1 MIQGFRKL
9 FQSPIGL
16 VLTLGFVGLIALAF
30 ASADITGS
38 GFGGIAGG
46 ERVAT
51 VGSERISTSTYRE
64 TLNGAYERA
73 RAENPGLTWQ
83 EFLDGGATDGVL
95 DQMTERLAVYA
106 FAKENGVRIG
116 DSLIGSE
123 LTQIPAFQGPDG
135 QFSQEMYQ
143 AALQQRGLS
152 EKLVREDL
160 EQGLAARMM
169 LIPAQ
174 IGTQFP
180 EKMARQY
187 ARLLNETRHGS
198 VAFVPSSIFAADI
211 KATDEQLRSYLSA
224 NRSRYSLPERRT
236 VRYAIIDRSG
246 LSDVAATDA
255 EIADYYKNNR
265 DEYAGSEQRVLTQL
279 VLPTEA
285 AANAVLSDLSSPAQ
299 MAAVARGK
307 GLSTTQVSA
316 ESRADLS
323 AKTSPAVTQAVY
335 DTAQGAVAG
344 PVRGPLG
351 WYLMRI
357 DSITRTND
365 RPLAAVRDEIAG
377 IVTEDKRRQALA
389 ELASEAENELNSG
402 ASLQEV
408 AKSLNAEVATTA
420 ALLENGQPFDQGG
433 GEVPAQVQ
441 RVVQNVFAMEPGGD
455 AQIAIAADGESYI
468 LYEPAKITASAP
480 PPFDQIKP
488 ALEAAYKQE
497 QGSKKASAAADKV
510 LAAIRK
516 GQTPAEAM
524 KLVGK
529 NTPPVSPVNMSR
541 QELVGAQQQVP
552 PPLALMFSMAKGS
565 AKKLE
570 APRDAGWFI
579 VDLDRIETRDIAKDD
594 PLVAATVRQLG
605 PAVGGEM
612 GEQLTRAIQADVGV
626 TKNQTAIDAVIA
638 QLTGNR

>member
-16 VLTLGFVGLIALAF
+16 AVTLGFVGLIALAF

-51 VGSERISTSTYRE
+51 VGDERISTSTYRE
-64 TLNGAYERA
+64 TLNGAFERA
-73 RAENPGLTWQ
+73 RGENPGLTWK

-95 DQMTERLAVYA
+95 DQMTERLAVFA
-106 FAKENGVRIG
+106 FAKEHGIRIG
-116 DSLIGSE
+116 DSLVGSE
-123 LTQIPAFQGPDG
+123 LAQIPAFQGPDG

-198 VAFVPSSIFAADI
+198 VAFVPSSIFASDI
-211 KATDEQLRSYLSA
+211 KVTDDQLKSYLA
-224 NRSRYSLPERRT
+224 TNRSRYSLPERRT

-246 LSDVAATDA
+246 VADIAATDA
-255 EIADYYKNNR
+255 DVAAYYESNK
-265 DEYAGSEQRVLTQL
+265 DEFAGSEKRVMTQL
-279 VLPTEA
+279 VMPTEA
-285 AANAVLSDLSSPAQ
+285 AANAVLSELANPSR
-299 MAAVARGK
+299 MAAVAREK
-307 GLSTTQVSA
+307 GLSTTQVSV
-316 ESRADLS
+316 ESRSDLS

-335 DTAQGAVAG
+335 DAAEGKIAG

-351 WYLMRI
+351 WYLMRV
-357 DSITRTND
+357 DSITRTED
-365 RPLAAVRDEIAG
+365 RSIAEVRGEIAA
-377 IVTEDKRRQALA
+377 IVTEEKRRTALA
-389 ELASEAENELNSG
+389 ERASEAENQLNSG

-408 AKSLNAEVATTA
+408 AKSLDAEVKTTG
-420 ALLENGQPFDQGG
+420 ALLENGQPFDQASAD
-433 GEVPAQVQ
+433 VPAQVL
-441 RVVQNVFAMEPGGD
+441 RVVQNVFAMDSGSD

-468 LYEPAKITASAP
+468 LYEPGKITASAP

-524 KLVGK
+524 KLIGK
-529 NTPPVSPVNMSR
+529 TTPPVSPVDMSR

-565 AKKLE
+565 TKKLE
-570 APRDAGWFI
+570 APQKAGWFI
-579 VDLDRIETRDIAKDD
+579 VDLDRIETKDIGDND

-605 PAVGGEM
+605 PAMGGEM

-626 TKNQTAIDAVIA
+626 TKNQTAIDAVVA